1 MLSAFLFLFFFF
13 ATFLTRF
20 HDDISRAAV
29 ERISLNPNDKVNDSR
44 PDTVFVDVQEFD
56 RQSTAEDLRHLP
68 AAVGFRVIRVRCG
81 AGNLSIKSVLPVIST
96 VDAR

>member
-1 MLSAFLFLFFFF
+1 MLVIVVVGFFVSVFFF

-44 PDTVFVDVQEFD
+44 PDTVCVDVQEFD

-81 AGNLSIKSVLPVIST
+81 QEICRLKERLAP
-96 VDAR
+96 